1 MIVGVLKE
9 TCDGETRVALSPA
22 ATAQLVK
29 MKVEVKVETE
39 AGREAGFEDEAF
51 KAKGA
56 TIASRAEVLQAA
68 DVLFTV
74 KVPRN
79 EELAGLKKGALVMG
93 HCDPLAHAAEN
104 RTLVEGT
111 GMSLIAMELI
121 PRITRAQAM
130 DTLSSQANLGGY
142 KAVVMAANCSPKIFP
157 MLMTAAGTIQSARVF
172 VIGAGVAGLQAI
184 ATAKRL
190 GAVVSA
196 YDVRPA
202 VKEQVQSVGAKFV
215 ELPLDTSTAQ
225 DAGGYAKEQSAEQQ
239 RKQQELMARV
249 IAESDV
255 VITTAMVPGKPAPKL
270 IPASAVTAMQ
280 PGSVIVDMAA
290 AGGGN
295 CELTEPGKIVVRHGV
310 TIIGLTNLP
319 ATVPLHA
326 SAMLANN
333 MVKLLALMVD
343 KEGKFTIKREDEVI
357 AGSLVGFNGE
367 IVHPKVR
374 EILGL
379 PALTPATPPTVTGET
394 KKVETTAATGGQA

>member
-1 MIVGVLKE
+1 MIVGVLRE
-9 TCDGETRVALSPA
+9 TGEGETRVALSPQA
-22 ATAQLVK
+22 VGQLVK
-29 MKVEVKVETE
+29 MKVEVKVE
-39 AGREAGFEDEAF
+39 AGAGKQAGFEDEAF
-51 KAKGA
+51 KSKGA
-56 TIASRAEVLQAA
+56 TIGGREEVLGAA

-74 KVPRN
+74 RLPGVA
-79 EELAGLKKGALVMG
+79 EGLKGVKNGALVMG
-93 HCDPLAHAAEN
+93 HCDPLAQATACRN
-104 RTLVEGT
+104 LVEAT
-111 GMSLIAMELI
+111 GISLIAMELI

-142 KAVVMAANCSPKIFP
+142 KAVVMAANYSPKIFP
-157 MLMTAAGTIQSARVF
+157 MMMTAAGTLQSAKVF

-239 RKQQELMARV
+239 RKQQELMAKV
-249 IAESDV
+249 VAESDV

-270 IPASAVTAMQ
+270 IPAAAVAAMQ

-295 CELTEPGKIVVRHGV
+295 CELTEPGKIVVKNGV

-343 KEGKFTIKREDEVI
+343 KEGKFAIKREDEVI

-379 PALTPATPPTVTGET
+379 PALAPA
-394 KKVETTAATGGQA
+394 AANKTEPAAVGGKA

>member
-9 TCDGETRVALSPA
+9 MGEGETRVALSPA
-22 ATAQLVK
+22 AVGQLVK
-29 MKVEVKVETE
+29 MKVEVKVE
-39 AGREAGFEDEAF
+39 AGAGKSAGFEDEAF
-51 KAKGA
+51 SGKGA
-56 TIASRAEVLQAA
+56 TIGGREEVLGAT
-68 DVLFTV
+68 DVLFMV
-74 KVPRN
+74 KVPGSI
-79 EELAGLKKGALVMG
+79 EGVKGVKMGALVMG
-93 HCDPLAHAAEN
+93 HCDPLAQATSC
-104 RTLVEGT
+104 RKLVEET
-111 GMSLIAMELI
+111 GISLIAMELI

-142 KAVVMAANCSPKIFP
+142 KAVVLAAKYSPKIFP
-157 MLMTAAGTIQSARVF
+157 MMMTAAGTLQAAKVF

-215 ELPLDTSTAQ
+215 ELPLDTAAAQ

-239 RKQQELMARV
+239 RKQQELMAKV
-249 IAESDV
+249 VAESDV

-270 IPASAVTAMQ
+270 IPAAAVAAMQ

-295 CELTEPGKIVVRHGV
+295 CELTEPGKIVVKNGV

-343 KEGKFTIKREDEVI
+343 KEGKFAIKREDEVI

-374 EILGL
+374 EILGM
-379 PALTPATPPTVTGET
+379 PAQ
-394 KKVETTAATGGQA
+394 AAAAAKT